1 MLVFGVFLS
10 STDVIA
16 KDSKRSFIKN
26 PKKIYTYQY
35 ESGFIDSIKAREVY
49 KDKKSSSQYWYSTVQ
64 MESEGVTEQQT
75 TTYYNLRYTSTT
87 LKIPRTLKVGTK
99 IYAYSVYEN
108 NKKIYVGKI
117 TGTRATVK
125 TKYKT
130 FKNCI
135 TFSHDGTKSYLA
147 NNYGIVK
154 RVDSK
159 GKVLEQLI
167 KVK

>member
-1 MLVFGVFLS
+1 MQKKIIFLLSSLLLVFGVFIS

-16 KDSKRSFIKN
+16 
-26 PKKIYTYQY
+26 
-35 ESGFIDSIKAREVY
+35 

-64 MESEGVTEQQT
+64 MESEGETEKQT
-75 TTYYNLRYTSTT
+75 ATYYSLMYTSTT

-99 IYAYSVYEN
+99 IYAYNVYEN
-108 NKKIYVGKI
+108 NKKMYVGKI
-117 TGTRATVK
+117 TGTRTTVK

-135 TFSHDGTKSYLA
+135 TFSHDGVKSYLA
-147 NNYGIVK
+147 DGYGIVK